1 MLRQKTLGEA
11 QLELAKQKLDKAK
24 AQLSNLPEPQWYVLD
39 RHKQYAYMDYG
50 SVADRMD
57 GIAKVFPLFFFLV
70 AALVCLTTM
79 TRMVDE
85 QRGNIGTMK
94 ALGYSQGAIALKY
107 IVYAFVA
114 GVAGSILGCSLG
126 MYIFPLVIFNA
137 WNLMYNLPPL
147 SFVLQPALM
156 FGASAL
162 VIGVTILAAFAA
174 VYKELMEISF
184 PVNAAKSTKRR
195 KEDFF
200 GKNSI
205 FMVFLQL
212 YPKGYC
218 PKYFPL

>member
-1 MLRQKTLGEA
+1 MRI
-11 QLELAKQKLDKAK
+11 
-24 AQLSNLPEPQWYVLD
+24 WI
-39 RHKQYAYMDYG
+39 MG

-147 SFVLQPALM
+147 SFVLQPTLM

-174 VYKELMEISF
+174 VYKELMEVPSQLMR
-184 PVNAAKSTKRR
+184 PKAP
-195 KEDFF
+195 KEGKKIFL

-212 YPKGYC
+212 YPKGNC